1 MSDSF
6 YTSQSIYSD
15 PGRHL
20 GLLSRVGD
28 GPLEIARWINS
39 LMQHPRGPEAKER
52 AFHQEQVRDLQ
63 LRSVEEHLSRA
74 LQRGLLD
81 SPHDQPKV
89 GGLCRDFA
97 LIAVSKFRA
106 SNIPARL
113 RVGFADYLAPGYW
126 EDHWL
131 CEWHDGQKWR
141 RLDVEFAPVQGIY
154 FDAFD
159 VPSER
164 FITASE
170 AWSRVRDEPEIAS
183 TFGVSS
189 LDLAG
194 VWFIAGSVFRE
205 IAALRKL
212 ELKPWDYWGL
222 VEALLRAP
230 PAWPPQ
236 SRKKLDQL
244 VSLLEKTDL
253 ESAHEPSELGFFELP
268 DSVTSFP
275 LGKAI
280 QVPLRRS

>member
-28 GPLEIARWINS
+28 GPPEIARWINS

-81 SPHDQPKV
+81 SRHDQPKV

-97 LIAVSKFRA
+97 LIAVTKFRA

-170 AWSRVRDEPEIAS
+170 AWSRVRNEPEIAS

-222 VEALLRAP
+222 VEDLLRAP
-230 PAWPPQ
+230 SAWQPQ

-253 ESAHEPSELGFFELP
+253 ESTHEPSELELFELP